1 MSHTGKLGVISEKEN
16 LSRRHSLGEKMS
28 EICHISYIFFFLF
41 FSNTSVIFLFLADT
55 GLLFPFV
62 GFLLSPV
69 KPDFFELGPD
79 VSSS

>member
-1 MSHTGKLGVISEKEN
+1 MISEKEN

-28 EICHISYIFFFLF
+28 EICHVSYIFFFLF

-55 GLLFPFV
+55 GLFPFV
-62 GFLLSPV
+62 GFLLSPG

>member
-1 MSHTGKLGVISEKEN
+1 
-16 LSRRHSLGEKMS
+16 MS
-28 EICHISYIFFFLF
+28 EICHVSYIFFFLF

-55 GLLFPFV
+55 GLFPFV

-79 VSSS
+79 ISSSWFLSPDSFLIFLGCFLFTKTQEITH